1 MILETMTFQND
12 RREIDTSSIVKLI
25 TRSALGLGVSFCL
38 FTVNTNK
45 INAFN
50 SVPVHSHRAEAST
63 IVPAT
68 KACSNC
74 GQQKRLV
81 EFHRK
86 GDRTDARCRSCISEI
101 GKERRLEKKK
111 LSLKKPRGRVLDLSM
126 FTATVA
132 STQNSSPVETSLSEW
147 VEFTLGG

>member
-1 MILETMTFQND
+1 MI
-12 RREIDTSSIVKLI
+12 REPQIVDTKRMVRLLS
-25 TRSALGLGVSFCL
+25 RAALGLGVSFCL

-45 INAFN
+45 INAF
-50 SVPVHSHRAEAST
+50 SSIPIRGLRAEAST

-74 GQQKRLV
+74 GQQKSLA

-86 GDRTDARCRSCISEI
+86 GDRTDARCRSCVSDI

-111 LSLKKPRGRVLDLSM
+111 LRLKKPRGRVLDLSM
-126 FTATVA
+126 FTATVV
-132 STQNSSPVETSLSEW
+132 SPQDSAHLEKPVNDW
-147 VEFTLGG
+147 VELTMGG